1 MGKFAD
7 KKKEIYASSLNKDG
21 KIRRTSNR
29 RQFDELGTALL
40 NDPDYKE
47 VVKRTHGGKT
57 TEVETTP
64 VADLRKAMIGGI
76 AKDAGLD
83 SAEAA
88 KLIENHEFSTL
99 PLYSVVAAMLEGYCE
114 AGKTFVFNK
123 RDDLQGSLFIEEKEQ
138 AEKTYHIPP
147 GRSNESTVTS
157 VYGKHRVWRTKSRCP
172 KHLVEKVK

>member
-76 AKDAGLD
+76 AKGHPNERELEKARAFYVHMQETGG
-83 SAEAA
+83 
-88 KLIENHEFSTL
+88 KGENT
-99 PLYSVVAAMLEGYCE
+99 
-114 AGKTFVFNK
+114 
-123 RDDLQGSLFIEEKEQ
+123 
-138 AEKTYHIPP
+138 
-147 GRSNESTVTS
+147 
-157 VYGKHRVWRTKSRCP
+157 
-172 KHLVEKVK
+172 

>member
-1 MGKFAD
+1 
-7 KKKEIYASSLNKDG
+7 
-21 KIRRTSNR
+21 

-83 SAEAA
+83 SAETA
-88 KLIENHEFSTL
+88 KLIDNHEFSTL
-99 PLYSVVAAMLEGYCE
+99 PLYPVVAAMLEGYCE

-147 GRSNESTVTS
+147 GRSN
-157 VYGKHRVWRTKSRCP
+157 
-172 KHLVEKVK
+172 